1 MKKFQCKYLAPGVME
16 HGRISQSKT
25 TAKKNLVFNLL
36 KPLWQNLKR
45 EISGAL
51 DKRKETIYD
60 EIDKLESKRDSA
72 VSYES
77 ESLLSDYKTEAQDS
91 PDKSME
97 ALTKV
102 IEEQRRHLTK
112 LELLQKQMR
121 KEMGLADG
129 DVTVIQQNDPPTSG
143 YVTGRSEA
151 ANQGDDAVSAISS
164 KYDHTVTAFIILMSY
179 SVCIF
184 VFYIT

>member
-1 MKKFQCKYLAPGVME
+1 MKKFQCKYLARGVME
-16 HGRISQSKT
+16 HGKISQSKT

-36 KPLWQNLKR
+36 KPLWQDLKR

-91 PDKSME
+91 PDKKN
-97 ALTKV
+97 LT
-102 IEEQRRHLTK
+102 
-112 LELLQKQMR
+112 
-121 KEMGLADG
+121 
-129 DVTVIQQNDPPTSG
+129 
-143 YVTGRSEA
+143 
-151 ANQGDDAVSAISS
+151 
-164 KYDHTVTAFIILMSY
+164 
-179 SVCIF
+179 
-184 VFYIT
+184 